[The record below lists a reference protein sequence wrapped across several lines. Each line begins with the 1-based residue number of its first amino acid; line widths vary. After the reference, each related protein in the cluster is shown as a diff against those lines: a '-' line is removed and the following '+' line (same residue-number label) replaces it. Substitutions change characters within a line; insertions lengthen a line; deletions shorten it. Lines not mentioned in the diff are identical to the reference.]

1 MSHQNY
7 IPLAARREGL
17 HAVGHGGGKNPQ
29 HKMTGTGHD
38 GREWTR
44 IGDLLN
50 KPSKQPPPTM
60 AVTATA
66 TATATAA
73 SSHQS
78 APPAAVT
85 TDLDASTD
93 VPLRSMASEKPTAL
107 TEATATGLDSGT
119 ASTDEA
125 AVTDS
130 DEAVHPSESDKDL
143 PITAAAVI
151 MTTLAGITF
160 TSSLTTG
167 FLVVALPKMAKDLA
181 IPSGLLLC
189 LTGGCSLLIVGTVAD
204 VVGSRIIF
212 LAGCLLLVGSV
223 LGSGLSNTPTQL
235 IAFRGVQGIA
245 ASMLL
250 PTAMSLLTL
259 YFPVGKRRNL
269 GFALV
274 GAGQPTGYSVGLFL
288 GGFFVD
294 SIGWRYGWYLGA
306 CVAFVVFLSALFG
319 MSKHPGDG
327 VGPFTWDKM
336 LLRIDWAGAVVA
348 SACLGMF
355 SYVLAIVS
363 DDGRRVRE
371 PTQIV
376 LLSIAGALVPT
387 FVWWMW
393 RQEKLG
399 KPALIPNSL
408 WKTAAFSSICGMVF
422 LTWAMIQSLEYVFSL
437 FFQNVQDLSALQ
449 TSLRFI
455 PNVLLGIIFSVALG
469 VMLHRVPVYWI
480 VLSTCLLSAISPL
493 VMALVDPGWPYW
505 YASFWAMLLSP
516 LSGDTL
522 FVVSALIITSTFP
535 EGTQGLASA
544 VFNTFSQFGTAV
556 GLAVVG
562 VISSAVSQSSQSG
575 HHAGN
580 DSEDYSKDDLLKG
593 YRASFWAMFAAAA
606 LTCVLGALGL
616 RKVSNKGLKAE

>member
-1 MSHQNY
+1 
-7 IPLAARREGL
+7 
-17 HAVGHGGGKNPQ
+17 
-29 HKMTGTGHD
+29 
-38 GREWTR
+38 
-44 IGDLLN
+44 
-50 KPSKQPPPTM
+50 M
-60 AVTATA
+60 A
-66 TATATAA
+66 
-73 SSHQS
+73 
-78 APPAAVT
+78 
-85 TDLDASTD
+85 
-93 VPLRSMASEKPTAL
+93 
-107 TEATATGLDSGT
+107 
-119 ASTDEA
+119 
-125 AVTDS
+125 
-130 DEAVHPSESDKDL
+130 
-143 PITAAAVI
+143 
-151 MTTLAGITF
+151 TLAGITL

-181 IPSGLLLC
+181 IPSGLLLWPASIYG

-204 VVGSRIIF
+204 GSSRIIF

-274 GAGQPTGYSVGLFL
+274 GAGQPTGQ
-288 GGFFVD
+288 
-294 SIGWRYGWYLGA
+294 YGWYLGA

-319 MSKHPGDG
+319 MSKHPKDG
-327 VGPFTWDKM
+327 VRPFTWDKI

-363 DDGRRVRE
+363 DDGQQVRE

-376 LLSIAGALVPT
+376 LLSIAGALVPA

-393 RQEKLG
+393 RQ

-455 PNVLLGIIFSVALG
+455 PNVVLGIIFSVALG

-535 EGTQGLASA
+535 EGTQALASA

-562 VISSAVSQSSQSG
+562 VISSTVSQSSQSG

>member
-1 MSHQNY
+1 
-7 IPLAARREGL
+7 
-17 HAVGHGGGKNPQ
+17 
-29 HKMTGTGHD
+29 
-38 GREWTR
+38 
-44 IGDLLN
+44 
-50 KPSKQPPPTM
+50 M
-60 AVTATA
+60 AVTATV
-66 TATATAA
+66 TAA

-78 APPAAVT
+78 ALPAVT

-93 VPLRSMASEKPTAL
+93 IPLGSMASEKPTAL
-107 TEATATGLDSGT
+107 TEASGVDSGT

-130 DEAVHPSESDKDL
+130 DEAVHSSGQDL
-143 PITAAAVI
+143 SITAAAII
-151 MTTLAGITF
+151 MATLAGITL

-319 MSKHPGDG
+319 MSKHPKDG
-327 VGPFTWDKM
+327 VRPFTWDKI

-363 DDGRRVRE
+363 DDGQRVRE

-376 LLSIAGALVPT
+376 LLSIAGALVPA

-393 RQEKLG
+393 RQEMLG

-455 PNVLLGIIFSVALG
+455 PNVVIGIIFSVALG

-493 VMALVDPGWPYW
+493 VMALVDPGWSYW

-535 EGTQGLASA
+535 EGTQALASA

-562 VISSAVSQSSQSG
+562 VISSTVSQSSQSG
-575 HHAGN
+575 HHAGS

-593 YRASFWAMFAAAA
+593 YRASFWAMFGAAA

>member
-1 MSHQNY
+1 M
-7 IPLAARREGL
+7 AA
-17 HAVGHGGGKNPQ
+17 
-29 HKMTGTGHD
+29 
-38 GREWTR
+38 
-44 IGDLLN
+44 
-50 KPSKQPPPTM
+50 
-60 AVTATA
+60 
-66 TATATAA
+66 ATAA

-78 APPAAVT
+78 APPAVT
-85 TDLDASTD
+85 TDLDTSTD
-93 VPLRSMASEKPTAL
+93 IPLGSMASEKPTAL
-107 TEATATGLDSGT
+107 TQATGLDSGT

-130 DEAVHPSESDKDL
+130 DEAVHPSDKDL
-143 PITAAAVI
+143 SVTAAAII
-151 MTTLAGITF
+151 MATLAGITL

-181 IPSGLLLC
+181 IPSGLLLWPASIYG

-212 LAGCLLLVGSV
+212 LAGCLLLVASV

-294 SIGWRYGWYLGA
+294 SVGWRYGWYLGA
-306 CVAFVVFLSALFG
+306 CVAFLVFLSGLFG
-319 MSKHPGDG
+319 MSKHPRDG
-327 VGPFTWDKM
+327 VRPFTWDKI

-363 DDGRRVRE
+363 DDGQRVRE

-376 LLSIAGALVPT
+376 LLSIATALVPT

-408 WKTAAFSSICGMVF
+408 WKTAAFSSICAMVF

-535 EGTQGLASA
+535 EGTQALASA

-562 VISSAVSQSSQSG
+562 VISSTVSQSSQSG

-580 DSEDYSKDDLLKG
+580 DSGDYSKEDLLEG

-616 RKVSNKGLKAE
+616 KKVSNKGLKAE

>member
-1 MSHQNY
+1 
-7 IPLAARREGL
+7 
-17 HAVGHGGGKNPQ
+17 
-29 HKMTGTGHD
+29 
-38 GREWTR
+38 
-44 IGDLLN
+44 
-50 KPSKQPPPTM
+50 M
-60 AVTATA
+60 AVA
-66 TATATAA
+66 ATAA

-78 APPAAVT
+78 APLAAVT
-85 TDLDASTD
+85 PGLDASTD
-93 VPLRSMASEKPTAL
+93 IPLGSMASEKPTAL
-107 TEATATGLDSGT
+107 TAATGLDSGT
-119 ASTDEA
+119 ASADEA
-125 AVTDS
+125 AVTTDS
-130 DEAVHPSESDKDL
+130 DEAVHPSDQDL
-143 PITAAAVI
+143 SITAAAVI
-151 MTTLAGITF
+151 MATLAGITL

-167 FLVVALPKMAKDLA
+167 FLVVALPKMARDLA
-181 IPSGLLLC
+181 IPSSLLLWPASIYG
-189 LTGGCSLLIVGTVAD
+189 LTGGCSLLIVGSVAD

-223 LGSGLSNTPTQL
+223 IGSGLSNTPTQL

-294 SIGWRYGWYLGA
+294 SIGWRYGWYMSA

-319 MSKHPGDG
+319 MSKHPRDG
-327 VGPFTWDKM
+327 VRPFTWDKI

-363 DDGRRVRE
+363 DDGQRVRE

-387 FVWWMW
+387 FAWWMW

-437 FFQNVQDLSALQ
+437 FFQSVQDLSALQ
-449 TSLRFI
+449 ASLRFI
-455 PNVLLGIIFSVALG
+455 PNVVIGIIFSVVLG
-469 VMLHRVPVYWI
+469 MMLHRVPVYWI

-493 VMALVDPGWPYW
+493 VMALVDPDWPYW

-535 EGTQGLASA
+535 EGTQALASA

-562 VISSAVSQSSQSG
+562 VISSTVSQSSQSG
-575 HHAGN
+575 HHAGS
-580 DSEDYSKDDLLKG
+580 DGEDYSKDDLLEG

-616 RKVSNKGLKAE
+616 RKVSTKGLKAE

>member
-1 MSHQNY
+1 
-7 IPLAARREGL
+7 
-17 HAVGHGGGKNPQ
+17 
-29 HKMTGTGHD
+29 MTGTGHD
-38 GREWTR
+38 RQKWSE
-44 IGDLLN
+44 ICNLFN
-50 KPSKQPPPTM
+50 KPSKRPPSTM

-66 TATATAA
+66 TAAA
-73 SSHQS
+73 SYQS
-78 APPAAVT
+78 ALPAVT
-85 TDLDASTD
+85 NDLDASTD
-93 VPLRSMASEKPTAL
+93 IPLGSMASEKPTAL
-107 TEATATGLDSGT
+107 IEATGVDSGT

-130 DEAVHPSESDKDL
+130 DEAVHSSDRDL
-143 PITAAAVI
+143 SITAAAII
-151 MTTLAGITF
+151 MATLAGITL

-181 IPSGLLLC
+181 IPSGLLLWPASIYG

-319 MSKHPGDG
+319 MSKHPKDG
-327 VGPFTWDKM
+327 VRPFTWDKI

-363 DDGRRVRE
+363 DDGQQVRE

-376 LLSIAGALVPT
+376 LLSIAGALVPA

-437 FFQNVQDLSALQ
+437 L
-449 TSLRFI
+449 
-455 PNVLLGIIFSVALG
+455 
-469 VMLHRVPVYWI
+469 
-480 VLSTCLLSAISPL
+480 
-493 VMALVDPGWPYW
+493 
-505 YASFWAMLLSP
+505 
-516 LSGDTL
+516 
-522 FVVSALIITSTFP
+522 
-535 EGTQGLASA
+535 
-544 VFNTFSQFGTAV
+544 
-556 GLAVVG
+556 
-562 VISSAVSQSSQSG
+562 
-575 HHAGN
+575 
-580 DSEDYSKDDLLKG
+580 
-593 YRASFWAMFAAAA
+593 
-606 LTCVLGALGL
+606 
-616 RKVSNKGLKAE
+616 

>member
-1 MSHQNY
+1 
-7 IPLAARREGL
+7 
-17 HAVGHGGGKNPQ
+17 
-29 HKMTGTGHD
+29 
-38 GREWTR
+38 
-44 IGDLLN
+44 
-50 KPSKQPPPTM
+50 M

-66 TATATAA
+66 TAA
-73 SSHQS
+73 SSYQS
-78 APPAAVT
+78 ALPAVT
-85 TDLDASTD
+85 NDLDASTD
-93 VPLRSMASEKPTAL
+93 IPLGSMASEKPTAL
-107 TEATATGLDSGT
+107 TEATGVDSGT

-130 DEAVHPSESDKDL
+130 DEAVHSSDQDL
-143 PITAAAVI
+143 SITAAAII
-151 MTTLAGITF
+151 MATLAGITL

-181 IPSGLLLC
+181 IPSGLLLWPASIYG

-319 MSKHPGDG
+319 MSKHPKDG
-327 VGPFTWDKM
+327 VRPFTWDKI

-363 DDGRRVRE
+363 DDGQQVRE

-376 LLSIAGALVPT
+376 LLSIAGALVPA

-455 PNVLLGIIFSVALG
+455 PNVVLGIIFSVALG

-535 EGTQGLASA
+535 EGTQALASA

-562 VISSAVSQSSQSG
+562 VISSTVSQSSQSS